1 MPPLVTSSAPPIEPI
16 TAQLDQLS
24 AQLAQAGPQQAAQIL
39 LRVLDTE
46 NGILGR
52 LAALVDTGAHITRHH
67 AHSGAFPAEMW
78 LALGRTAN
86 TLHDLALDLDEHH
99 DVFTQLTQWP
109 SSAAP
114 TPVTGQGGA
123 LVARGRHR

>member
-1 MPPLVTSSAPPIEPI
+1 MTPPVTPAELTDPI

-39 LRVLDTE
+39 LGVLDTE
-46 NGILGR
+46 TGILGR
-52 LAALVDTGAHITRHH
+52 LAALVDTGARITRHH
-67 AHSGAFPAEMW
+67 AHSGAFPGEMW

-99 DVFTQLTQWP
+99 EVFVQLAQR
-109 SSAAP
+109 SSGAAP
-114 TPVTGQGGA
+114 APVAGQSGA